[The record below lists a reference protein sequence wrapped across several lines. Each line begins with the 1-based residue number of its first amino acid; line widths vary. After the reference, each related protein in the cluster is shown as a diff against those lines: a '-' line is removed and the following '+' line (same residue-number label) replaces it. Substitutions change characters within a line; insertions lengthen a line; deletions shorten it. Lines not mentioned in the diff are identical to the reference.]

1 VRGELAMCRARPTCP
16 FSDRLHAARLQEPG
30 SALGPG
36 TLRARVCS
44 SGLPGANRGIQ
55 KHAQLLMETAG
66 KAQFLIAGPIGLT
79 AAAEPVRC
87 QHRFPDHGFLLRR
100 EIKRCA
106 SEYWEKALGDE
117 GRRRV
122 AVGRGIACPGDAGE
136 PRGGAGVLKK
146 KGRRCCGAAACAWPR
161 A

>member
-1 VRGELAMCRARPTCP
+1 MCRARQTCP

-79 AAAEPVRC
+79 AAAEPVRANTVSPTTDFC
-87 QHRFPDHGFLLRR
+87 CDAKSRGVLQSTGKKPWAMRVVG
-100 EIKRCA
+100 A
-106 SEYWEKALGDE
+106 SPWDGASLALVMLVS
-117 GRRRV
+117 RV
-122 AVGRGIACPGDAGE
+122 AARVS
-136 PRGGAGVLKK
+136 
-146 KGRRCCGAAACAWPR
+146 
-161 A
+161 